1 MAASPMRVIRNRP
14 APAPGAPGS
23 EQAEPGQRRPAGRY
37 APQGAVVAIGNFDGL
52 HLGHL
57 ALIGRCQRLAASAGV
72 SGGGGNRLAV
82 AVVTFEPLPQAFFR
96 PQEAPARLSTVYQKL
111 RGLRTLGVELA
122 WLTRFDAQFAGLSA
136 RDFVERVLVADLGAR
151 YVVVGEDFR
160 FGRGRQG
167 DVALLRELGA
177 ELGFEVQVEPAVHRN
192 GERISSS
199 GIRAHLAAGEFEAA
213 AECLGRP
220 FRMEGR
226 VIRGARLGRQLGYP
240 TANLRIR
247 AEPSPVGGVFAAFAR
262 TTAHEHASHPG
273 NQPGSRHS
281 SDLPYGEWR
290 PAVTNL
296 GRRPAVGGKE
306 PLLEVHF
313 FDFDGDLYG
322 QRLEVQFV
330 AKLRDER
337 GFERIEDLVE
347 QMQRDAQAARALLA
361 AAPVPGTRAA
371 RR

>member
-1 MAASPMRVIRNRP
+1 MRVIRNRP
-14 APAPGAPGS
+14 GAASGS
-23 EQAEPGQRRPAGRY
+23 GWAEAGQRPRAGRY
-37 APQGAVVAIGNFDGL
+37 APNGAVVAIGNFDGL

-57 ALIGRCQRLAASAGV
+57 ALIGRCQRLASASAAAGAAAERV
-72 SGGGGNRLAV
+72 GDRLAV

-96 PQEAPARLSTVYQKL
+96 PQQAPARLSTVYQKL
-111 RGLRTLGVELA
+111 HTLRALGVDLA
-122 WLTRFDAQFAGLSA
+122 WLTRFDAQFASLSA

-151 YVVVGEDFR
+151 HVVIGEDFR

-167 DVALLRELGA
+167 DVALLRDLGA
-177 ELGFEVQVEPAVHRN
+177 ELGFEVQVEPAVHRD

-199 GIRAHLAAGEFEAA
+199 GIRAHLAAAEFDAA

-226 VIRGARLGRQLGYP
+226 VIHGAKLGRQLGYP

-247 AEPSPVGGVFAAFAR
+247 AEPSPVAGVLAAFAR
-262 TTAHEHASHPG
+262 VAGGT
-273 NQPGSRHS
+273 
-281 SDLPYGEWR
+281 WR

-296 GRRPAVGGKE
+296 GRRPAVGGQE

-337 GFERIEDLVE
+337 GFQRIEDLVE
-347 QMQRDAQAARALLA
+347 QMKRDEQAARAVLA
-361 AAPVPGTRAA
+361 AARGPDSEQ
-371 RR
+371 